1 MKQRK
6 DVGDVV
12 KGKASNEL
20 DGTFDT
26 AKQNVPVIVL
36 NERLS
41 DPYEP
46 SGWNCQ
52 CLGRSQDLTIP
63 RLMEICKTI
72 FSYSL

>member
-41 DPYEP
+41 DLYEP
-46 SGWNCQ
+46 SGMELSM
-52 CLGRSQDLTIP
+52 LGTIS
-63 RLMEICKTI
+63 RLDNSSPHGNM
-72 FSYSL
+72 